1 MNEFK
6 AINWLPVRNR
16 YEQCVAMNAYKF
28 CKEMGPTYLSDT
40 YSLMENLQTTRKSVL
55 KLELPLKKTKM
66 GQNSISYIGPKVWN
80 KLPSQ
85 CKLEN
90 NPNKFKHKIK
100 EEFFKNIQ
108 CEKYD
113 IYIYIT
119 KMLFTVIF
127 LKCPT

>member
-6 AINWLPVRNR
+6 TINWLKVQKRD
-16 YEQCVAMNAYKF
+16 EQRVVMNAYKF
-28 CKEMGPTYLSDT
+28 CKEMGPAYLSDT

-66 GQNSISYIGPKVWN
+66 GQNSISYIGPKIWN
-80 KLPSQ
+80 KLPSE
-85 CKLEN
+85 CKLED

-108 CEKYD
+108 RENDD
-113 IYIYIT
+113 IYIYY
-119 KMLFTVIF
+119 
-127 LKCPT
+127 